1 MQHLKLHPI
10 KGFRSMV
17 SIENSPFPSVVFSF
31 FFNFLLHESTLYSVP
46 VYLGQQL
53 ISGGG
58 A

>member
-17 SIENSPFPSVVFSF
+17 SIENSPFPSVVFF

-46 VYLGQQL
+46 VHSGQQL